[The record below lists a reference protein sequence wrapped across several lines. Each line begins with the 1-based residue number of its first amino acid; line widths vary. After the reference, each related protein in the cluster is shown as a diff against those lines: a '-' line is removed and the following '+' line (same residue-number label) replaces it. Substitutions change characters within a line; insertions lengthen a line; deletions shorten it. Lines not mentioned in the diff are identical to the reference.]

1 MIKKIILLLFLIAPF
16 LNIKSQT
23 SEKELFQ
30 KYENFAGSTREIVYI
45 HINKSVFLKDE
56 VLGFSAYVFDK
67 SKKEPISITKN
78 LYCTLSNQKDEIIKS
93 KLVKVEDGFANNI
106 FKIDSTFSSGKYK
119 FRAYTNWMLN
129 FNERNFYEHPFL
141 VINPDSKK
149 EKNEITNN
157 KKFKIQVTPEGG
169 HLVARINNV
178 VGIIVKD
185 NQGFGLANKEGK
197 IVDSKNRT
205 IAEFTL
211 NKFGIARTS
220 ITPIFNENYNV
231 VLQNNNSEIIEPIKN
246 IKNTGIVLSLS
257 NLRDKLGITI
267 KTNTETKEIIK
278 DREYFLAIHNGHQL
292 KSSTLNFKKDN
303 EISKIVRYDEL
314 FSGINIF
321 TVFDSK
327 NNTPILE
334 RVFFN
339 PVGISKVKINAIET
353 TKEGDSTLV
362 KMKLNASINLNDLQK
377 ISISVLPSTT
387 DSYNFTSDILT
398 KLYLEPYVKGFIQN
412 ASYYFSNN
420 SDKTKY
426 DLDNLLIT
434 QGWSSYDWKDIF
446 KKQTFPHKFEQ
457 GINLVANINGESK
470 EGFLA
475 YPLKNNKTQI
485 FKPNENDKA
494 FIQTNLFPEDD
505 EVYRVSLLKK
515 KNRTEKP
522 NLYIQFYPTN
532 IPKLPLESYPI
543 PFRNKTMEIGTT
555 EFSYVNFNDAVMLDE
570 VIIKSKEKE
579 NRKTK
584 IRNKTM
590 GSVEFFTDAN
600 SKGGRT
606 LATYLSSRGFN
617 ATDYTGKL
625 LITNPNPNSFNNN
638 IPLVILDNVQLD
650 DFSFLVN
657 FSLNTVD
664 YIEINKSGVGYG
676 LRGGGGVIKI
686 VTDPIKRME
695 QIHSKNETASF
706 EFPLTFN
713 SPKKYYT
720 PIYKDYFS
728 DIFKKY
734 GVVSWL
740 PNVKVDE
747 KGFVSFKIL
756 NTNSNT
762 VNLYVNGVVN
772 NNAFISE
779 TKTIYPL
786 EN

>member
-1 MIKKIILLLFLIAPF
+1 MIK
-16 LNIKSQT
+16 
-23 SEKELFQ
+23 
-30 KYENFAGSTREIVYI
+30 
-45 HINKSVFLKDE
+45 H
-56 VLGFSAYVFDK
+56 
-67 SKKEPISITKN
+67 
-78 LYCTLSNQKDEIIKS
+78 LY
-93 KLVKVEDGFANNI
+93 
-106 FKIDSTFSSGKYK
+106 
-119 FRAYTNWMLN
+119 
-129 FNERNFYEHPFL
+129 
-141 VINPDSKK
+141 
-149 EKNEITNN
+149 
-157 KKFKIQVTPEGG
+157 
-169 HLVARINNV
+169 
-178 VGIIVKD
+178 
-185 NQGFGLANKEGK
+185 
-197 IVDSKNRT
+197 
-205 IAEFTL
+205 
-211 NKFGIARTS
+211 
-220 ITPIFNENYNV
+220 
-231 VLQNNNSEIIEPIKN
+231 
-246 IKNTGIVLSLS
+246 
-257 NLRDKLGITI
+257 
-267 KTNTETKEIIK
+267 
-278 DREYFLAIHNGHQL
+278 
-292 KSSTLNFKKDN
+292 
-303 EISKIVRYDEL
+303 
-314 FSGINIF
+314 
-321 TVFDSK
+321 
-327 NNTPILE
+327 
-334 RVFFN
+334 
-339 PVGISKVKINAIET
+339 
-353 TKEGDSTLV
+353 
-362 KMKLNASINLNDLQK
+362 
-377 ISISVLPSTT
+377 
-387 DSYNFTSDILT
+387 
-398 KLYLEPYVKGFIQN
+398 
-412 ASYYFSNN
+412 
-420 SDKTKY
+420 
-426 DLDNLLIT
+426 
-434 QGWSSYDWKDIF
+434 
-446 KKQTFPHKFEQ
+446 KQ
-457 GINLVANINGESK
+457 I
-470 EGFLA
+470 
-475 YPLKNNKTQI
+475 
-485 FKPNENDKA
+485 
-494 FIQTNLFPEDD
+494 
-505 EVYRVSLLKK
+505 
-515 KNRTEKP
+515 
-522 NLYIQFYPTN
+522 YPTN

-579 NRKTK
+579 NRKTQ